1 MEAMDHYDPP
11 GNAIDPT
18 DLRVEKAKE
27 LSMLLQ
33 DGVFPFVSFVECRRK
48 EGDDVVVLD
57 IEPEVPQHPEYDIRM
72 VERIAVVFDEEDQK
86 TPEPLALRK
95 SFPDVPHRNIRP
107 ENEPLSL
114 CLYEEPYKERR
125 SRWTAAKFVRRL
137 QGWLSRTARGDV
149 HEDDQPLERLFL
161 GTTERI
167 VLPSTLYHTE
177 ATSVPERLL
186 VYHAG
191 ETRGQP
197 TFVAVQPEYAQPWE
211 KQHSLSFLGFAH
223 SAEPRTHGLIRIQ
236 PQNLKELADYLAEE
250 EEDLLSTLRDRL
262 WEWKDEHLSLS
273 DRLILVVRVPK
284 RRSEDG
290 PIEDIEMWAF
300 LAEGTVGEVGEDIDA
315 WQLHE
320 GKPGRPLNFEPS
332 SRGENIRLFL
342 LNPTQALNPSLAA
355 QMNGLNQAPDVHHVA
370 VGMGA
375 LGSQVFINL
384 VRAGQGVWSVVDED
398 QLLPHNLARHVL
410 PGSAIGRPKAESV
423 AAYANT
429 LFEEDIATS
438 VVANVLTEKQETLGE
453 VFGTADSI
461 LDMSASL
468 TVARHLAVSVDSQA
482 QRASLFLS
490 PHGWDLV
497 LIAEPVDRS
506 LRLDQLEMEYYRALT
521 MIGDLDNHL
530 LRDGERV
537 RYPNACRDVSTE
549 LPQDLTALHA
559 AIGARAYRRVVEDD
573 AGPTVEI
580 WRADKD
586 GTVNSVTIDPSRHQ
600 EFDVGKWT
608 VSVSQRVLRSMREQR
623 SARQPNETGGVLV
636 GAFDTD
642 RRRVYVV
649 HHIPSPPDSE
659 EWPTA
664 YRRGI
669 EGLQEQLSE
678 IDRRTAGQLEY
689 AGEWHSHPDG
699 ASTQASDDDIVL
711 FEWLS
716 GHRRMDGLPAVM
728 TIVGDANRSRWFLG
742 ALGNNTEIVADG
754 QDGSTLGRSR

>member
-1 MEAMDHYDPP
+1 MEAIDHYDTP
-11 GNAIDPT
+11 GDVRAPADIQ
-18 DLRVEKAKE
+18 VEKAEE
-27 LSMLLQ
+27 LTILLQ
-33 DGVFPFVSFVECRRK
+33 EGVFPFASFVECRRK

-57 IEPEVPQHPEYDIRM
+57 IEPEVPQHPEHDIRM
-72 VERIAVVFDEEDQK
+72 VERIAVVFDKEDQK

-95 SFPDVPHRNIRP
+95 SFPVAPHENIRP
-107 ENEPLSL
+107 EGTPRSL
-114 CLYEEPYKERR
+114 CLYEEPYEERR
-125 SRWTAAKFVRRL
+125 SRWTAAQFVRRL
-137 QGWLSRTARGDV
+137 QAWLSRTARGEI
-149 HEDDQPLERLFL
+149 HQDDQPLERLFL
-161 GTTERI
+161 GTPERI
-167 VLPSTLYHTE
+167 VLPSALYRPQ

-197 TFVAVQPEYAQPWE
+197 TFVAVQPEHAQPWE
-211 KQHSLSFLGFAH
+211 SEQSLSFLGFAYD
-223 SAEPRTHGLIRIQ
+223 AEPRTHGLIRVQ

-290 PIEDIEMWAF
+290 PIEDVEMWAF

-320 GKPGRPLNFEPS
+320 GEPGRPLNFEPS

-355 QMNGLNQAPDVHHVA
+355 EMNGLNQAPDVRHVA

-375 LGSQVFINL
+375 LGSQVFMNL
-384 VRAGQGVWSVVDED
+384 VRAGQGVWTVVDED

-410 PGSAIGRPKAESV
+410 PGGAIGRPKAESV
-423 AAYANT
+423 AAYANSP
-429 LFEEDIATS
+429 FEDDIATS
-438 VVANVLTEKQETLGE
+438 VVANVLTEKQEALGE
-453 VFGTADSI
+453 IFGAADSI
-461 LDMSASL
+461 LDMSASV
-468 TVARHLAVSVDSQA
+468 TVARHLAIGVESQA
-482 QRASLFLS
+482 RRISLFLS

-521 MIGDLDNHL
+521 TTDNLDDHL
-530 LRDGERV
+530 IQDGERV
-537 RYPNACRDVSTE
+537 RYANACRDVSTE

-559 AIGARAYRRVVEDD
+559 ATGARTYRRVVGDD
-573 AGPTVEI
+573 VGPTVEI
-580 WRADKD
+580 WRANKD
-586 GTVNSVTIDPSRHQ
+586 GTVNSVTIDPSGHQ
-600 EFDVGKWT
+600 EFDVGGWT
-608 VSVSQRVLRSMREQR
+608 VSVSQRVLRNMWEQR

-636 GAFDTD
+636 GAFDTE

-649 HHIPSPPDSE
+649 HGIPSPPDSE

-669 EGLQEQLSE
+669 EGLQGELSE
-678 IDRRTAGQLEY
+678 IDRRTGGQLEY
-689 AGEWHSHPDG
+689 VGEWHSHPDG
-699 ASTQASDDDIVL
+699 ASTRASEDDIVL

-716 GHRRMDGLPAVM
+716 DHRRMDGLPAM
-728 TIVGDANRSRWFLG
+728 MAIVGDSYRSRWFLG
-742 ALGNNTEIVADG
+742 ALSDNTEIVGDG
-754 QDGSTLGRSR
+754 WESSSLE